1 MNTASAHTTTIA
13 WPRSAGDTAAHPAP
27 AVRSARLGIDIVSN
41 VPSRLPVLAPARL
54 PASMMLVG
62 PVLLLVLW
70 ELASQ
75 VGWLSPETLT
85 APSQAVVAGY
95 EMVVDG
101 SLLPHLLASA
111 ARAYTGLLLGVLAGV
126 VLALV
131 AGLTRTGEA
140 LIDGLVQIKRAVPT
154 LALIPL
160 AIIWLGIGEAMKV
173 FLIFTAVLVPVY
185 INTHAGLRGIDMG
198 HVELA
203 QTLGLSRAT
212 FIRKVALPGALP
224 GFFVGLRM
232 AVSLCWTA
240 LVVLELI
247 NTQTGIGY
255 LMNRARD
262 WGQTDVIVVGIL
274 IYALLGLLS
283 DAAVRRLEARVLSYR
298 RALGS

>member
-1 MNTASAHTTTIA
+1 MTQAQLDINA
-13 WPRSAGDTAAHPAP
+13 AG
-27 AVRSARLGIDIVSN
+27 
-41 VPSRLPVLAPARL
+41 LAPATAAAAQSEPAPRAAVQLVPARL
-54 PASMMLVG
+54 SQGALLVG
-62 PVLLLVLW
+62 PGLLLVLW
-70 ELASQ
+70 EAASRL
-75 VGWLSPETLT
+75 GWLSPETLT
-85 APSQAVVAGY
+85 APSQALVAGY
-95 EMVVDG
+95 GMVADG

-111 ARAYTGLLLGVLAGV
+111 GRAYSGLLLGVVAGV
-126 VLALV
+126 LLAL
-131 AGLTRTGEA
+131 ASGLTRTGEA
-140 LIDGLVQIKRAVPT
+140 LLDGLVQIKRAVPT

-160 AIIWLGIGEAMKV
+160 AIIWLGIGESMKI

-185 INTHAGLRGIDMG
+185 INTHAALRGIDIG

-203 QTLGLSRAT
+203 QTLGLSRAE

-224 GFFVGLRM
+224 GFFVGLRI

-283 DAAVRRLEARVLSYR
+283 DAVVRRIEAHVLSYR
-298 RALGS
+298 RSLGS